1 MASKISII
9 IQNYLDEDLGETG
22 ICSFVQLHDYI
33 PEHRTWL
40 KEKENAFRSW
50 DEFSG
55 DKLYPVPSHDRL
67 FDAEHAYDT
76 LEGFNSFLSGEYGEA
91 RKRLAK
97 HLIKYFDKLEEENNN
112 AHSS

>member
-9 IQNYLDEDLGETG
+9 IQNYLDEDRGDTG
-22 ICSFVQLHDYI
+22 ICSFVQAHDCI

-40 KEKENAFRSW
+40 KEKEKAFQSW

-55 DKLYPVPSHDRL
+55 DKLYPVPSQNFL
-67 FDAEHAYDT
+67 IAEHAYNRANT
-76 LEGFNSFLSGEYGEA
+76 FNSFHSGEYGEA